1 MSTQIL
7 TADSNIIQSKSVLV
21 SRTQPYSDLDLSLT
35 LHPDFHD
42 IVPLTDIAAVK
53 NSVKNLVLSN
63 FDERPFNPRLGSN
76 LRALLFEPADKFTIS
91 ALRKYIKLVLEQHEA
106 RVDQITIQIQ
116 DNSDENRY
124 DVIIGFRVI
133 SIDVEVDMS
142 VYLIRIR

>member
-1 MSTQIL
+1 MSTQTL
-7 TADSNIIQSKSVLV
+7 TSDSNVIRSKSVLV

-42 IVPLTDIAAVK
+42 IVPLTDIDAVK
-53 NSVKNLVLSN
+53 NAVKNLVLTN
-63 FDERPFNPRLGSN
+63 FDERPFNRRLGSN

-91 ALRKYIKLVLEQHEA
+91 ALRQYIKLVLEQHEP
-106 RVDQITIQIQ
+106 RIDQITIQIQ

-124 DVIIGFRVI
+124 DITVGFRVI
-133 SIDVEVDMS
+133 SIDVEVDVY